1 MKSRIIGAIA
11 AVLLAVLG
19 TVLLVQYVSA
29 SEQRALAGT
38 ETRTVLVV
46 RNGVSIPE
54 GTAAEGLTDLV
65 SEEAV
70 PAKVVP
76 ADAIA
81 SLDQVAGLVTSVEL
95 VSGEQV
101 LSSRFVDPVELIED
115 SVVEVPEGMQ
125 EVTIL
130 LEPQRAVGGQILP
143 GDTVGVF
150 ISLAVGEDVLEA
162 TTHLTMHKVLVTSVQ
177 GLAITAEEGSNSPSS
192 TPIPAGS
199 VLVTVARPAPD
210 AEKIVFAQEFG
221 TIWLSKEPATATE
234 DGTRQITADEIYE

>member
-1 MKSRIIGAIA
+1 M
-11 AVLLAVLG
+11 AVLG